1 MTIGKRIRTLRHMRE
16 YPQSFLADAV
26 GIKKQTLYKYEN
38 DIITNIPIDNLISI
52 ANALGVSPSYL
63 IGCNDEEPE
72 SSWVQVFRD
81 RLGAFVS
88 NADASDVSDA
98 SFNLEYF
105 QNVADGEIPITLKK
119 AYDIS
124 KDIGVSFLY
133 LCGIVDDENIEKP
146 TPVSEDGLDDMER
159 LFIQYVRDLTSDQ
172 QQMLLAQMQVM
183 KESQKEVTRPSA
195 QE

>member
-72 SSWVQVFRD
+72 SSWVQVF
-81 RLGAFVS
+81 
-88 NADASDVSDA
+88 
-98 SFNLEYF
+98 
-105 QNVADGEIPITLKK
+105 Q
-119 AYDIS
+119 
-124 KDIGVSFLY
+124 IGRAHV
-133 LCGIVDDENIEKP
+133 
-146 TPVSEDGLDDMER
+146 
-159 LFIQYVRDLTSDQ
+159 
-172 QQMLLAQMQVM
+172 
-183 KESQKEVTRPSA
+183 
-195 QE
+195 